1 MAEPSTLPSVKSTGE
16 RLKESIRI
24 LTQIKELG
32 INQYDIGYKELSGK
46 FSEWVKGGDAWQ
58 GTIDFY
64 RYNRRGRIVLPTKP
78 GQYAKCDLLIHKFI
92 DEE

>member
-1 MAEPSTLPSVKSTGE
+1 MKSTEE

-24 LTQIKELG
+24 LSQIKKLG
-32 INQYDIGYKELSGK
+32 IGQYDTGYVELSAK

-64 RYNRRGRIVLPTKP
+64 RWNRQAKVSLPTKL
-78 GQYAKCDLLIHKFI
+78 GVYAKCDLLIHKFI